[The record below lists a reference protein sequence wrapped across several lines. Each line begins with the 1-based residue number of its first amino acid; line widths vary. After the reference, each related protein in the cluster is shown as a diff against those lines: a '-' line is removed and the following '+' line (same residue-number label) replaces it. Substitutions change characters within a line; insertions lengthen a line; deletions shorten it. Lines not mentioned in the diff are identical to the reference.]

1 MAPDITNYG
10 DALMLVFGGLALF
23 LFGIN
28 LMSDS
33 LKLAAGNRLKA
44 IIEKSTD
51 TPFKGVLVGLLLTVA
66 IQSSSGATALTIGL
80 LRAGLMTFPQSVA
93 IIMGANIGTTVTA
106 FIIGLP
112 IADYGPVFLVIGL
125 IMTFFKAKR
134 IRHFGGAILGLG
146 MLFFGL
152 QMMGSGLKPLAST
165 PVAFDMFRTFSDNW
179 FLGTLFGTVF
189 TSVVQS
195 SSASIGI
202 LQKLYALNAEGIA
215 SISLVGAIPI
225 LLGANI
231 GTTVTAL
238 IASIGGNTDSRRA
251 ALVHV
256 LFNVFAAVFFLI
268 LILPYDAFIIWIE
281 KTFLEEYSMLTIA
294 FAHAFQNI
302 ATTIILFAFIGPIV
316 TLVTKVVKERGDS
329 RIPEEIFDEQ
339 LIVESPDLALE
350 YVRKGIIYMGSVVKE
365 FFDTV
370 REYSFCE
377 TPALMDQAH
386 ALEDLIDTYDTRL
399 HDYLIKISQQGLNE
413 ETSRQMSR
421 DLVTIR
427 DFERIGDHLLNIIE
441 FFEGRYRESTVLSGA
456 SEHEMIRM
464 YDVLQTMLGHA
475 LEAYAKNDTDLAR
488 LVIRDEA
495 VVDELEELYR
505 DRHIERL
512 KTGQQ
517 RFVVAANYAD
527 ILANMER
534 IGDHLVNVAGAVLEP
549 MTTPQK
555 TIIKKTEEQDRDL

>member
-134 IRHFGGAILGLG
+134 IRHFGGATLGLG

-316 TLVTKVVKERGDS
+316 TLVTKVVKDRGDS
-329 RIPEEIFDEQ
+329 RIPEEIFDER
-339 LIVESPDLALE
+339 LIAESPDLALE
-350 YVRKGIIYMGSVVKE
+350 YVRKGIIYMGSVVKD

-377 TPALMDQAH
+377 TPALLDQAH
-386 ALEDLIDTYDTRL
+386 ALEDLIDTYDSRL
-399 HDYLIKISQQGLNE
+399 HDYLIKISQQGLDE
-413 ETSRQMSR
+413 KTSKQMSR

-464 YDVLQTMLGHA
+464 YDVLQTMLIHA

-488 LVIRDEA
+488 LVLRDED

-517 RFVVAANYAD
+517 PFVAVANYAD

-549 MTTPQK
+549 LTTQRK
-555 TIIKKTEEQDRDL
+555 DIMKKTDEQDRDL